1 MNEKKAGLESLEVSH
16 NIVIGQGV
24 TFVGSISARGKA
36 FINGMV
42 SGEISADDL
51 HVGTSGVIKGKIKSR
66 EMDIHGEIHEDVSCA
81 EHVLIHSTG
90 LINGKLIYGELEIEK
105 GGRVTG
111 SMSQTSRKLISPR

>member
-1 MNEKKAGLESLEVSH
+1 MNEKKDGLESLEVSH

-36 FINGMV
+36 FINGKVTGAMSV
-42 SGEISADDL
+42 DDL
-51 HVGTSGVIKGKIKSR
+51 HVGKSGVIKGKIKSR
-66 EMDIHGEIHEDVSCA
+66 EMDIHGEIHDDVSCA

-111 SMSQTSRKLISPR
+111 SMNQTNNRLNNSR

>member
-1 MNEKKAGLESLEVSH
+1 MNEKKASLESLEVSH

-51 HVGTSGVIKGKIKSR
+51 HVGTSVGLSKEKSSLAKWIS
-66 EMDIHGEIHEDVSCA
+66 MA
-81 EHVLIHSTG
+81 KFMKMFHVQ
-90 LINGKLIYGELEIEK
+90 
-105 GGRVTG
+105 
-111 SMSQTSRKLISPR
+111 SMCLFIRPD